1 MKNWKGALALA
12 LILCLLVACSP
23 KQAENTPAPT
33 PTPEATATPEATP
46 ESTAELSRTPELE
59 GGEVRVSMLKGPTG
73 LGAAK
78 LMADAQAEK
87 TVNQYEFNVF
97 AEATEAVAALSKGEV
112 DIAAVPTNLA
122 ATLYH
127 KLDGGV
133 QLLCLNTGGVLYIL
147 ENGDTVHSMK
157 DLKGKTIHAFGQGAN
172 PEFILNYLLELNG
185 LKAGEDVA
193 VQWYAAADEVTTAMA
208 SGQINLC
215 MLPVPAATAVQI
227 QNPDVR
233 SAVSLNDAWTESE
246 GEGAMVMGCLVVRS
260 AFAQEHPEFV
270 NTFLEE
276 YAQSVKF
283 MTDPANA
290 DQAAALAEGA
300 GIVPKAA
307 IAKRAIPDAS
317 LCCVTGDDMMDWVQ
331 GFYEVL
337 FRADPKSIGGSIP
350 DGAFYFQS
358 NP

>member
-1 MKNWKGALALA
+1 MKNWKRALALT
-12 LILCLLVACSP
+12 LTLCLLAACSP
-23 KQAENTPAPT
+23 KKAENTPAPT
-33 PTPEATATPEATP
+33 PTPEVTATPAPTP
-46 ESTAELSRTPELE
+46 EPTPAPV
-59 GGEVRVSMLKGPTG
+59 GGQVKVSMLKGPTG

-78 LMADAQAEK
+78 LMADAQGEK

-112 DIAAVPTNLA
+112 DIAALPTNVA

-127 KLDGGV
+127 KLDGGM
-133 QLLCLNTGGVLYIL
+133 QLLCLNTGGVLYLL

-185 LKAGEDVA
+185 LKAEDDVT
-193 VQWYAAADEVTTAMA
+193 VQWYATADEVTTAMA
-208 SGQINLC
+208 SGQIELC

-227 QNPDVR
+227 QNKDVR
-233 SAVSLNDAWTESE
+233 SAVSLNDAWQEAG
-246 GEGAMVMGCLVVRS
+246 GEGAMVMGCLVVRTV
-260 AFAQEHPEFV
+260 FAQEHPELV

-276 YAQSVKF
+276 YAQSVRF

-290 DQAAALAEGA
+290 DEAAALAEGA

-307 IAKRAIPDAS
+307 IAKKAIPDAS

-350 DGAFYFQS
+350 DGAFYYDYKV
-358 NP
+358 